1 MNVNPVFID
10 TNIFV
15 YAMQNIKK
23 KEKSLQK
30 SEEEDNKRKIAKNF
44 LETVENPIIISTQ
57 VLNEF
62 SNVLIRNKIENQRIR
77 NLVKAIIEECVIIYS
92 IDLKSIDRA
101 WDIRIRYNYSY
112 WDSLII
118 STALLSGCSIL
129 YTEDLQNNQVI
140 DNQLKIVNPLL

>member
-101 WDIRIRYNYSY
+101 WDIKNSVFIRILTN
-112 WDSLII
+112 
-118 STALLSGCSIL
+118 
-129 YTEDLQNNQVI
+129 
-140 DNQLKIVNPLL
+140 